1 MDYVEFIP
9 FWAAI
14 VALIALTIWASSVI
28 VSKERYIEYL
38 ETGLRL
44 VTEIHGETVAAK
56 NDRIKELED
65 ELDNLVDDIDRAM
78 RGKGE

>member
-14 VALIALTIWASSVI
+14 VALIALAVWASSVI
-28 VSKERYIEYL
+28 ATKERYIEYL
-38 ETGLRL
+38 ETGLWL
-44 VTEIHGETVAAK
+44 VVETHGETVAAK

>member
-1 MDYVEFIP
+1 MDYVEFVP

-14 VALIALTIWASSVI
+14 VALIALAVWASSVI
-28 VSKERYIEYL
+28 ATKERYIEYL

-44 VTEIHGETVAAK
+44 VTEIHDETVAAK